1 MATQQQIEN
10 TTAAVLRSTPE
21 MAAYDLEDGSLWSKC
36 HAYIMGAFPES
47 ILSEASWQIAF
58 KDLLNNG
65 KLKKIPGYVPPV
77 TFEQR
82 QLVDGTPSHLARKR
96 YETDPEFR
104 EAFDLIANE
113 QKERQDLL
121 NWARD
126 YNAMDPEEAARRI
139 VEEPG
144 FEAAVQKLIDEG
156 LI

>member
-1 MATQQQIEN
+1 MATQQQLED

-21 MAAYDLEDGSLWSKC
+21 MTAYDLEDGSLWSKC

-58 KDLLNNG
+58 KDLLKNG

-77 TFEQR
+77 TDAQR
-82 QLVDGTPSHLARKR
+82 ALVDSTPSHLARKR

-113 QKERQDLL
+113 EKERQDLL
-121 NWARD
+121 RD

-144 FEAAVQKLIDEG
+144 FEAAIQKLIDEG